1 MSISKQKSFVY
12 RPNFQWRFWCY
23 LLKYYHRPHLNRYI
37 RAKYLWSNEWWF
49 LLALSASSRQKLR
62 GIFLQFVSAVGGAG
76 AVGMLTEYSTLP
88 HFKNLARYILP
99 QHIVGFSK
107 KDIPIFFYH
116 KVNPFLVTAQS
127 FDETMLQNIYCLVS
141 SIFQWIKIWFLLL
154 FWRDKLCVPQYKVNS
169 RNTNSPFSLVLNSDS
184 WGLPDV
190 FSWELNFPKLLVVR
204 GSRGR

>member
-1 MSISKQKSFVY
+1 MKVLVLPTEILPSPPLI
-12 RPNFQWRFWCY
+12 
-23 LLKYYHRPHLNRYI
+23 RYI

-99 QHIVGFSK
+99 QHTISSSK

-127 FDETMLQNIYCLVS
+127 FDETIFKNIYSLFNLICQWINIYCKRSFHFVLVGNQIGS
-141 SIFQWIKIWFLLL
+141 TLALSLIS
-154 FWRDKLCVPQYKVNS
+154 LCTRPES
-169 RNTNSPFSLVLNSDS
+169 
-184 WGLPDV
+184 
-190 FSWELNFPKLLVVR
+190 
-204 GSRGR
+204 